1 MANPV
6 TRIIIT
12 AKDEAS
18 AVFGSLQAKVAGI
31 AAAIGTYFGAKMF
44 GDAIGAARDFE
55 TAMSA
60 VQAASGA
67 SGEELGKLR
76 AAAEQ
81 AGASTAYSS
90 VQAAEAL
97 ENLAKSGL
105 SASQS
110 VEALPAVLNLATAGG
125 VELGTA
131 AEYVTKAVAGMGLEF
146 AEAGR
151 VADVLAMGANA
162 SNTSVQGLAGA
173 LSYAA
178 PLANSLGLSLEQT
191 VAIIGKF
198 ADAGIDASR
207 AGTALNSI
215 LAQFSDPA
223 SKFRRELAD
232 AGITTNDFDQAL
244 RQLSAAGPAGQKAIN
259 AVGQEAG
266 PALRA
271 LLNQGIGSLDDL
283 KRKLDDS
290 AGSAA
295 TFAQVM
301 SDNLAGATKGF
312 GSAWDA
318 MLIKIGS
325 PVLDT
330 LKDQLNAIAERLR
343 SFVADGTATA
353 FGNALRTAFQEAGR
367 WAAEFLGKVDFT
379 ALGAR
384 MQAFAAEAGEV
395 FTRIGGYA
403 ATAGNSLQTAY
414 GVMSGGINTVL
425 AAVYKL
431 GQGMSWL
438 ASAFLADLASIT
450 QGLAKITF
458 GDLSAGFAQASAA
471 MKLEAQAAYAV
482 FEEFGR
488 KSDAA
493 FDAAV
498 TGAETARAG
507 WAALTKATAEGAA
520 ATAAALQQVEQQSG
534 LTADQLDALG
544 VNAEVAAGKVVSAGQ
559 GAATAAQGVT
569 QLGAAANA
577 TAADVGKIGQSAE
590 DAAAAFGRLGITTDA
605 ELKRVAANAR
615 RDFEI
620 IKNSGTAS
628 AREIQQAFSIYAERA
643 IAANNGVASA
653 TLKAEAVQ
661 HKVAIAAD
669 EAGRAV
675 VQSMNAAK
683 GATASLGDTAEE
695 TAGKFALIGAAAE
708 DAADAAGGAAP
719 KDKSGSGGGGG
730 GSGGSGRT
738 SATRRFAETD
748 VALARAESLGGL
760 ELRKEIEEGWKR
772 AFHNQPVDMTSERYK
787 RVMSDTAKR
796 LDALQI
802 EQERASGRYAT
813 NAPQVAG
820 TAPTQSTQVYR
831 VEIGTGAG
839 QKRAINTASQA
850 DAAALVDILRQL
862 ENDMSRA

>member
-18 AVFGSLQAKVAGI
+18 AVFSGLRAHAGKI
-31 AAAIGTYFGAKMF
+31 ATAIAGYFGAKMF
-44 GDAIGAARDFE
+44 GDVVGAARDFE

-60 VQAASGA
+60 VQAAAGA
-67 SGEELGKLR
+67 SGDELATLR

-81 AGASTAYSS
+81 AGATTKYSS
-90 VQAAEAL
+90 VEAANAL

-105 SASQS
+105 SASQA
-110 VEALPAVLNLATAGG
+110 VEALPAVLNLASAGG

-131 AEYVTKAVAGMGLEF
+131 AEFITKAVNGMGLEF
-146 AEAGR
+146 SEAGR

-162 SNTSVQGLAGA
+162 SNTSVTGLAQA

-223 SKFRRELAD
+223 SKFRRELAA

-244 RQLSAAGPAGQKAIN
+244 RQLAAAGPAGQKAIN

-271 LLNQGIGSLDDL
+271 LLNQGIGALDTL
-283 KRKLDDS
+283 KGKLDES

-295 TFAQVM
+295 TFAKVM
-301 SDNLAGATKGF
+301 SNNLDGAAKGF
-312 GSAWDA
+312 SSAWDA
-318 MLIKIGS
+318 LLIKLGT
-325 PVLDT
+325 PVLET
-330 LKDQLNAIAERLR
+330 LAKQIAAVSDRLR
-343 SFVADGTATA
+343 AFVADGTATA
-353 FGNALRTAFQEAGR
+353 FGNAIRSAFEAGGK
-367 WAAEFLGKVDFT
+367 WAADFVSKIDFT
-379 ALGAR
+379 QVAASL
-384 MQAFAAEAGEV
+384 QSFAATTGEV
-395 FTRIGGYA
+395 FTAIGQYA
-403 ATAGNSLQTAY
+403 STAGNTLQTAY
-414 GVMSGGINTVL
+414 GVMSGGINAVL

-438 ASAFLADLASIT
+438 TSAFLADLASIT

-493 FDAAV
+493 FAAAV

-507 WAALTKATAEGAA
+507 WAALTKATTEGAA

-544 VNAEVAAGKVVSAGQ
+544 TNAEVAAGKVVSAGQ

-605 ELKRVAANAR
+605 ELKRAAANAR

-653 TLKAEAVQ
+653 TLKAEAGQ

-669 EAGRAV
+669 EAGRSV

-683 GATASLGDTAEE
+683 GATASLGDTAEQ
-695 TAGKFALIGAAAE
+695 TAAKFALIGAAAE
-708 DAADAAGGAAP
+708 DAADAAGSAAP
-719 KDKSGSGGGGG
+719 KDKGGAGG
-730 GSGGSGRT
+730 GSGGGGRT

-760 ELRKEIEEGWKR
+760 ELRKEIEEGWRR
-772 AFHNQPVDMTSERYK
+772 AFRNQPVDMTSERYK

-796 LDALQI
+796 LDELQI
-802 EQERASGRYAT
+802 AQERASGRYAT

-839 QKRAINTASQA
+839 QKRTINTATQA
-850 DAAALVDILRQL
+850 DAAALVDLIRQL